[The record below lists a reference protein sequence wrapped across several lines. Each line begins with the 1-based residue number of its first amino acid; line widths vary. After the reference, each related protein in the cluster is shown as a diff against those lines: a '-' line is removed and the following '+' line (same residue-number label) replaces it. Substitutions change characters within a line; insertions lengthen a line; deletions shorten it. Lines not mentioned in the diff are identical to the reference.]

1 MNSGCYVMDELHKL
15 KESLK
20 SLLSDLAGNNP
31 LNELKHTIE
40 NKFIYSI
47 PDLVVLTRVKD
58 LDRALEKIERKGYT
72 RLDQFTDLVG
82 IKVIVPTVK
91 DLYSV
96 VSFVNKTFQTISAD
110 DYIKHP
116 KESGYKGYH
125 TNFIYKGFNVE
136 LQLQTHAMAKASMI
150 THDRFYKHI
159 PTTAAGKFMK
169 SLKRVL
175 PAFIFDPMANMVQRL
190 IFATVIPYEIIKSQ
204 GFNGYRQY
212 IKDLAYFNKIDFA
225 PKHVSGDFDRNANKG
240 LSNDIVHEHSAE
252 YLSKLSVTEIVDL
265 RQKLGRELENN
276 PDPCK
281 MDLFNKLDNMYRE
294 IKISNVNTPINS
306 RSQDRSSSILRDKD
320 LEL

>member
-1 MNSGCYVMDELHKL
+1 MDELHKL

-212 IKDLAYFNKIDFA
+212 IKDLAYFNKIDFTS
-225 PKHVSGDFDRNANKG
+225 KHVPGDYGRGCGTHNRQPGARQRRGNPDSGDF
-240 LSNDIVHEHSAE
+240 LLPE
-252 YLSKLSVTEIVDL
+252 
-265 RQKLGRELENN
+265 
-276 PDPCK
+276 
-281 MDLFNKLDNMYRE
+281 
-294 IKISNVNTPINS
+294 
-306 RSQDRSSSILRDKD
+306 
-320 LEL
+320 